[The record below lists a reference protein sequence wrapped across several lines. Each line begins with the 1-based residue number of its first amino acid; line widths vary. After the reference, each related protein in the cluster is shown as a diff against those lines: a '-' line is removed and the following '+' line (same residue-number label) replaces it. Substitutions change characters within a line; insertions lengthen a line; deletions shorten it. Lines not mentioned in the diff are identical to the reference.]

1 MKQDEYTGFEQ
12 GPIRPPSESRSL
24 LIRLT
29 RNCPWNRCTFC
40 PVYKGKRFS
49 LRSGDSI
56 IKDIDAIHFHLTA
69 IVEEA
74 EKNNSV
80 DMEKINAMF
89 HNLDSGDRVAFN
101 SAWHWFSSGMESIF
115 LQDANSLIM
124 KPDDL
129 VAVLDHLKACFPMV
143 KRITSYARSHTIA
156 RIKPHDLARIAG
168 AGLNRIHIGLE
179 SGSDKVLEMVKKGA
193 TQAMHIKAGRMV
205 KDAGMELSEY
215 MMPGLGGVE
224 LSREH
229 ALESAHALNLINP
242 DFIRLRTLALPGK
255 SPLAE
260 AHDQGEF
267 ERCTDLMIAR
277 ELKLFLESLDGITS
291 FIKSDH
297 ILNLLETVE
306 GRMPHDKARMVA
318 AVDSFLDMAPGQR
331 VVYQVGR
338 RMGLFRGPADMSDP
352 RLVGQAEE
360 ACRLHGVTVDNVDT
374 VIDGLMKRFV

>member
-1 MKQDEYTGFEQ
+1 MKQDAYTGFEQ

-40 PVYKGKRFS
+40 PVYKGKQFS
-49 LRSGDSI
+49 LRSVDSI
-56 IKDIDAIHFHLTA
+56 IKDIDAIHGHVTA
-69 IVEEA
+69 ILETVETGIA
-74 EKNNSV
+74 V
-80 DMEKINAMF
+80 DMNKINAIF
-89 HNLDSGDRVAFN
+89 QGLDSDDRVAFN
-101 SAWHWFSSGMESIF
+101 SAWHWYSSGMASIF

-129 VAVLDHLKACFPMV
+129 VAILGHIKACFPMA
-143 KRITSYARSHTIA
+143 KRVTSYARSHTIA
-156 RIKPHDLARIAG
+156 RIKPPDLARIAG

-193 TQAMHIKAGRMV
+193 TQASHIKAGRMV
-205 KDAGMELSEY
+205 KAAGMELSEY
-215 MMPGLGGVE
+215 MMPGLGGVG

-229 ALESAHALNLINP
+229 ALESAHALNEINP
-242 DFIRLRTLALPGK
+242 DFIRLRTLALPRKG
-255 SPLAE
+255 SLAV

-267 ERCTDLMIAR
+267 QRCTDVMVAR

-306 GRMPHDKARMVA
+306 GQLPHDKARMVA
-318 AVDSFLDMAPGQR
+318 EVDRFLDMAPEKQ

-338 RMGLFRGPADMSDP
+338 RMGLFRGPTDMADGT
-352 RLVGQAEE
+352 LVAQAEE
-360 ACRLHGVTVDNVDT
+360 ACRVHGVTVDNVDT

>member
-49 LRSGDSI
+49 LRAKASI
-56 IKDIDAIHFHLTA
+56 IKDIDAIHGHVTA
-69 IVEEA
+69 IVREVET
-74 EKNNSV
+74 SSTV
-80 DMEKINAMF
+80 DMEKVNAMF
-89 HNLDSGDRVAFN
+89 HGLDSDDRVAFN

-129 VAVLDHLKACFPMV
+129 VAILDHLRACFPMV

-156 RIKPHDLARIAG
+156 RIKPQDLARIAS

-193 TQAMHIKAGRMV
+193 TQAIHIKAGRMV

-215 MMPGLGGVE
+215 MMPGLGGVAH
-224 LSREH
+224 SKEH
-229 ALESAHALNLINP
+229 ALESAHALNEINP

-255 SPLAE
+255 SPLAA

-267 ERCTDLMIAR
+267 QRCTDLMIAR

-291 FIKSDH
+291 YIKSDH

-318 AVDSFLDMAPGQR
+318 VVDSFLDMAPEQR

-338 RMGLFRGPADMSDP
+338 RMGLFRGPMDMADGT
-352 RLVGQAEE
+352 LVARAEE

>member
-12 GPIRPPSESRSL
+12 GPIRPPSESQSL

-49 LRSGDSI
+49 LRDKASI
-56 IKDIDAIHFHLTA
+56 IKDIDAIHGHVTA
-69 IVEEA
+69 IVGEVETGSA
-74 EKNNSV
+74 V

-89 HNLDSGDRVAFN
+89 HGLDSDDRVAFS

-129 VAVLDHLKACFPMV
+129 VAILDHLRVCFPRV

-156 RIKPHDLARIAG
+156 RIKPQDLARIAS

-193 TQAMHIKAGRMV
+193 TQAIHIKAGRMV
-205 KDAGMELSEY
+205 KAAGMELSEY

-224 LSREH
+224 LSTEH
-229 ALESAHALNLINP
+229 ALESAHALNEINP
-242 DFIRLRTLALPGK
+242 DFIRLRTLALPKK
-255 SPLAE
+255 SPLAA
-260 AHDQGEF
+260 AHDQGAF
-267 ERCTDLMIAR
+267 QRCTDLMIAR
-277 ELKLFLESLDGITS
+277 ELKLFLGSLDGITS
-291 FIKSDH
+291 YIKSDH

-318 AVDSFLDMAPGQR
+318 VVDSFLDMAPEQR

-338 RMGLFRGPADMSDP
+338 RMGLFRGPTDMADGT
-352 RLVGQAEE
+352 LVARAEE

>member
-49 LRSGDSI
+49 LRAKESI
-56 IKDIDAIHFHLTA
+56 IKDIDLIHGHLTA
-69 IVEEA
+69 IVEEV
-74 EKNNSV
+74 ETGSTV

-89 HNLDSGDRVAFN
+89 HGLDSDDRVAFN
-101 SAWHWFSSGMESIF
+101 SAWHWYSSGMESVF

-129 VAVLDHLKACFPMV
+129 VAVLDHLRTCFPMV

-156 RIKPHDLARIAG
+156 RIKPQDLVRIAR

-179 SGSDKVLEMVKKGA
+179 SGSDKVLAMVKKGA
-193 TQAMHIKAGRMV
+193 TQASHIKAGRMV
-205 KDAGMELSEY
+205 KAAGMELSEY

-224 LSREH
+224 FSKEH
-229 ALESAHALNLINP
+229 ALESAHALNEINP

-255 SPLAE
+255 SPLAA

-267 ERCTDLMIAR
+267 QRCTDLMIAR

-306 GRMPHDKARMVA
+306 GQMPHDKARMVA
-318 AVDSFLDMAPGQR
+318 VVDSFLDMPPEQR

-338 RMGLFRGPADMSDP
+338 RMGLFRGPTDMEDGT
-352 RLVGQAEE
+352 LVARAEE

>member
-12 GPIRPPSESRSL
+12 GPIRPPSESQSL

-40 PVYKGKRFS
+40 PVYKGERFS
-49 LRSGDSI
+49 LRAKDSI
-56 IKDIDAIHFHLTA
+56 IKDIDAVHAHVIA
-69 IVEEA
+69 IMKEVETS
-74 EKNNSV
+74 NSV
-80 DMEKINAMF
+80 DMERINAMF
-89 HNLDSGDRVAFN
+89 HGLDSGDRIAFN
-101 SAWHWFSSGMESIF
+101 SAWHWYSSGMESIF

-129 VAVLDHLKACFPMV
+129 VAILAHIRACFPMA

-156 RIKPHDLARIAG
+156 RIKPQDLARIAS

-193 TQAMHIKAGRMV
+193 TQVSHIKAGRMV
-205 KDAGMELSEY
+205 KAAGMELSEY

-229 ALESAHALNLINP
+229 ALESAHALNEINP

-255 SPLAE
+255 TALAA

-267 ERCTDLMIAR
+267 QRCTDLMIAR

-306 GRMPHDKARMVA
+306 GQLPRDKARMVA
-318 AVDSFLDMAPGQR
+318 VVDSFLDMAPEQR

-338 RMGLFRGPADMSDP
+338 RMGLFRGPADMADGT
-352 RLVGQAEE
+352 LVAQAEE
-360 ACRLHGVTVDNVDT
+360 TCRLHGVTVDNVDT